1 MTGTLM
7 IFITASSDD
16 EAALIAKTLVD
27 EHLVACVNMMS
38 GVRSFFFW
46 EGKTRDAREVLLICK
61 SSKERMA
68 QVVARVKSLHS
79 YTVPEI
85 LALSVAEGSSD
96 YLSWIRETVQP

>member
-1 MTGTLM
+1 MTDALM

-27 EHLVACVNMMS
+27 EHLAACVNVIS

-46 EGKTRDAREVLLICK
+46 EGRTQDAREVLLVCK
-61 SSKERMA
+61 SSRERMA
-68 QVVARVKSLHS
+68 QVIDRVKSLHS

-85 LALSVAEGSSD
+85 IALPVADGSPD
-96 YLSWIRETVQP
+96 YLVWVRETVRR